1 MALPA
6 ALSAE
11 QVRKLL
17 ASEVPLTPADQ
28 VQILRYLALAQLTNE
43 GQTRQLRSAIGR
55 IGK

>member
-1 MALPA
+1 MAIPA

-17 ASEVPLTPADQ
+17 ATEVPLTAIDQ
-28 VQILRYLALAQLTNE
+28 AQILRYLNLALITSE
-43 GQTRQLRSAIGR
+43 GQVRQLRSAIGR